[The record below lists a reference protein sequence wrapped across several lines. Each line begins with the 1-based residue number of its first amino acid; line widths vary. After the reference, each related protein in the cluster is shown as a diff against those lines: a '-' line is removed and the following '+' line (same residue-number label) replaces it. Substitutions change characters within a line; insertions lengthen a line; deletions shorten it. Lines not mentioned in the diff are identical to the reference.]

1 MEELGTL
8 NLLLTSAISAATEI
22 ETGVPKIR
30 IDFEDESLITEQES
44 QNLKTC
50 ARNLIAIGKA
60 LQAYEKEH
68 GDFPKWL
75 SELHP
80 KYLTNPKT
88 LICPADEDRGVPILP
103 YDTDPNLPVSYNYD
117 CAPEYYQQWLK
128 NERNVYDDA
137 NPIVRC
143 PHHAN
148 PDSDSTLVSDLYLNL
163 SFSNTIYLSEG
174 DWRKHPIRMY
184 GGIEAAITG
193 CERALQLVPEDPN
206 FFNLYSEL
214 IRLYVIAG
222 RSEDAENLI
231 DSFKSIMEP
240 HGEDIMRFRDYWTL
254 LEMLRACNKH
264 QEALQLC
271 ENLERTEQKNPWLKS
286 LYREFAVT
294 HEELGNIELAD
305 TYFDKHDSKREMIG
319 KPAPDFSAIDID
331 GNPISLKDYKGKV
344 VLLYF
349 WATWCGPCIGNMP
362 IVKKVYD
369 AYRDFGFDVIGIN
382 RDADESDMSEYLNV
396 CSLPWRQ
403 IFDGKEGPLK
413 KLYRVSG
420 MPSKWLIDK
429 GGNII
434 SHQFR
439 STELNKL
446 VRDIVNESK

>member
-1 MEELGTL
+1 MNLS
-8 NLLLTSAISAATEI
+8 LLLTSAISAATEN
-22 ETGVPKIR
+22 ETDVPKIR
-30 IDFEDESLITEQES
+30 IGLEDESLITEQEF
-44 QNLKTC
+44 QDLKTC
-50 ARNLIAIGKA
+50 AQNLASIGEA
-60 LQAYEKEH
+60 LQTYEKEH
-68 GDFPKWL
+68 GNFPKWL

-80 KYLTNPKT
+80 KYLTNPNA
-88 LICPADEDRGVPILP
+88 LVCPADEDQGVPILP

-117 CAPEYYQQWLK
+117 CDPEYYQQWLK

-148 PDSDSTLVSDLYLNL
+148 PDSDWTLLSNLYLNL
-163 SFSNTIYLSEG
+163 SFSNTIYLSES

-184 GGIEAAITG
+184 GSLEAAIAG
-193 CERALQLVPEDPN
+193 YERALQLVPEDPN
-206 FFNLYSEL
+206 FFNLYHEL

-231 DSFKSIMEP
+231 DSFKSIMKP

-305 TYFDKHDSKREMIG
+305 TYFDKYDSKREMIG
-319 KPAPDFSAIDID
+319 KTAPDFSAIDID
-331 GNPISLKDYKGKV
+331 GNPISLKDYRGKV

-396 CSLPWRQ
+396 CNLPWRQ
-403 IFDGKEGPLK
+403 VFDGKEGPLK

-429 GGNII
+429 DGNII
-434 SHQFR
+434 SHEFR

-446 VRDIVNESK
+446 VRDIVNESDK

>member
-1 MEELGTL
+1 MS
-8 NLLLTSAISAATEI
+8 LLLTSAISAVTKNEMDAA
-22 ETGVPKIR
+22 KICL
-30 IDFEDESLITEQES
+30 DFEDESVLTEQES

-50 ARNLIAIGKA
+50 AQNLIAIGKA
-60 LQAYEKEH
+60 LKTYEKEH
-68 GDFPKWL
+68 GYFPEWL

-80 KYLTNPKT
+80 KYLKNPKA
-88 LICPADEDRGVPILP
+88 LICPADEEQGVPILP

-117 CAPEYYQQWLK
+117 CTPEYYQQWLK
-128 NERNVYDDA
+128 EERHVYYDA

-148 PDSDSTLVSDLYLNL
+148 PYSDSTLLSNLDLNL
-163 SFSNTIYLSEG
+163 SFSNTIYLSES
-174 DWRKHPIRMY
+174 DWRKYPEKMY
-184 GGIEAAITG
+184 GSLEAAIRG
-193 CERALQLVPEDPN
+193 YERALQLVPDDPN
-206 FFNLYSEL
+206 FFHLYSEL
-214 IRLYVIAG
+214 IRLYVEAERG
-222 RSEDAENLI
+222 NDAENLI
-231 DSFKSIMEP
+231 DSFKSVMKP
-240 HGEDIMRFRDYWTL
+240 HSEDIMRFRDYFTL

-305 TYFDKHDSKREMIG
+305 TYFDKYDSKRKMIG

-331 GNPISLKDYKGKV
+331 GNPISLKDYSGKT

-369 AYRDFGFDVIGIN
+369 ANRDFGFDIIGIN
-382 RDADESDMSEYLNV
+382 RDTEESDMSEYLNV

-429 GGNII
+429 DGNII
-434 SHQFR
+434 SYEFR
-439 STELNKL
+439 STELHKL
-446 VRDIVNESK
+446 VRDIVNVNGLE

>member
-1 MEELGTL
+1 M
-8 NLLLTSAISAATEI
+8 NLSCLFTPMIYAVTEN
-22 ETGVPKIR
+22 ETHVPEIR
-30 IDFEDESLITEQES
+30 VDFEDESLLTVQES

-50 ARNLIAIGKA
+50 SQNLIAIGKA

-68 GDFPKWL
+68 GDFPEWL

-80 KYLTNPKT
+80 KYLTNPDA
-88 LICPADEDRGVPILP
+88 LICPADEDQGVPILP
-103 YDTDPNLPVSYNYD
+103 YNTDPNLPVSYSYD
-117 CAPEYYQQWLK
+117 CDPEYYQQWLK
-128 NERNVYDDA
+128 YERNVYADA

-148 PDSDSTLVSDLYLNL
+148 PDSDSTLGSNLYLNL
-163 SFSNTIYLSEG
+163 SFSNNVYLS
-174 DWRKHPIRMY
+174 DPFWRKHPIKMY
-184 GGIEAAITG
+184 GSLQAAIAG
-193 CERALQLVPEDPN
+193 YERALQLVPEDPN
-206 FFNLYSEL
+206 FFDLYSEM
-214 IRLYVIAG
+214 IRLYVIAE
-222 RSEDAENLI
+222 RSEDAESLI
-231 DSFKSIMEP
+231 DSFKSIMKP
-240 HGEDIMRFRDYWTL
+240 HGEDIMRFRDYFTL

-305 TYFDKHDSKREMIG
+305 TYFDKYDSKREMIG
-319 KPAPDFSAIDID
+319 KPAPDFSATDIN
-331 GNPISLKDYKGKV
+331 GNPISLKGYRGKV

-369 AYRDFGFDVIGIN
+369 ANRDFGFDVIGIN
-382 RDADESDMSEYLNV
+382 RDTVESDMSEYLNV

-403 IFDGKEGPLK
+403 VFDGKEGPLK

-420 MPSKWLIDK
+420 MPSKWLIDID
-429 GGNII
+429 GNII
-434 SHQFR
+434 SHNFR

-446 VRDIVNESK
+446 VRDIVNGSK

>member
-1 MEELGTL
+1 MTL
-8 NLLLTSAISAATEI
+8 SLLLTSAIAAVTEH

-30 IDFEDESLITEQES
+30 VDFEDESLITELES
-44 QNLKTC
+44 KNLKTC
-50 ARNLIAIGKA
+50 SQNLASIGEA
-60 LQAYEKEH
+60 LKDYEREH
-68 GDFPKWL
+68 GDFPEWL
-75 SELHP
+75 SGLHP
-80 KYLTNPKT
+80 TYLIDETH
-88 LICPADEDRGVPILP
+88 LICPADEDQGVPILP
-103 YDTDPNLPVSYNYD
+103 YDTDPNLPVSYSYD
-117 CAPEYYQQWLK
+117 CTPEYYQQWLK
-128 NERNVYDDA
+128 NERNVYGDA

-148 PDSDSTLVSDLYLNL
+148 PEVDNTLMSDLYLNL

-174 DWRKHPIRMY
+174 DWKKHPIRMY
-184 GGIEAAITG
+184 GGIEAAIKG
-193 CERALQLVPEDPN
+193 YERALQLVSEDPN
-206 FFNLYSEL
+206 FFNLYSNL
-214 IRLYVIAG
+214 IRLYVIVG

-231 DSFKSIMEP
+231 DSFKSIMKP

-271 ENLERTEQKNPWLKS
+271 ENLESTEQKNPWLKS

-305 TYFDKHDSKREMIG
+305 TYFDKYDSKREMIG
-319 KPAPDFSAIDID
+319 KPAPDFSATDID
-331 GNPISLKDYKGKV
+331 GNPISLKDYRGKV
-344 VLLYF
+344 MLLYF

-369 AYRDFGFDVIGIN
+369 THRDFGFDVIGIN
-382 RDADESDMSEYLNV
+382 RDTEKSDMSEYLNV

-429 GGNII
+429 EGNVI
-434 SHQFR
+434 SHEFR

-446 VRDIVNESK
+446 VRDIVNGFA

>member
-1 MEELGTL
+1 MPDK
-8 NLLLTSAISAATEI
+8 N
-22 ETGVPKIR
+22 
-30 IDFEDESLITEQES
+30 
-44 QNLKTC
+44 
-50 ARNLIAIGKA
+50 
-60 LQAYEKEH
+60 H
-68 GDFPKWL
+68 
-75 SELHP
+75 
-80 KYLTNPKT
+80 
-88 LICPADEDRGVPILP
+88 LICPADEDQGVPILP
-103 YDTDPNLPVSYNYD
+103 YDTDPKLPVSYNYD
-117 CAPEYYQQWLK
+117 CDPEYYQQWLK
-128 NERNVYDDA
+128 NERHVYGDA

-143 PHHAN
+143 PHHVN
-148 PDSDSTLVSDLYLNL
+148 PEADSTLISDLYLNL

-174 DWRKHPIRMY
+174 DWRKHPKKIY
-184 GGIEAAITG
+184 GNLEAAITG
-193 CERALQLVPEDPN
+193 YERALQLVPEDPN

-214 IRLYVIAG
+214 IRLYVEAE
-222 RSEDAENLI
+222 RDNDAESLI
-231 DSFKSIMEP
+231 DSFKSIMKP
-240 HGEDIMRFRDYWTL
+240 HGEDIMRFRDYFTL

-294 HEELGNIELAD
+294 HEELGNIDLAD
-305 TYFDKHDSKREMIG
+305 TYFDKYDSKREMIG
-319 KPAPDFSAIDID
+319 KPAPDFSATDID

-369 AYRDFGFDVIGIN
+369 ANRDFGFDVIGIN
-382 RDADESDMSEYLNV
+382 RDTKESDMSEYLNV

-429 GGNII
+429 DGNII
-434 SHQFR
+434 SYKFR

-446 VRDIVNESK
+446 VRDIVNVNGPE

>member
-1 MEELGTL
+1 MEELIIL
-8 NLLLTSAISAATEI
+8 SLLLTSAISAVTEN
-22 ETGVPKIR
+22 ETNAPKIR
-30 IDFEDESLITEQES
+30 IDLEDESLITEQES

-50 ARNLIAIGKA
+50 AQNLAAIGKA
-60 LQAYEKEH
+60 LHAYEKEY
-68 GDFPKWL
+68 DNFPEWL

-80 KYLTNPKT
+80 KYLTNPNA
-88 LICPADEDRGVPILP
+88 LVCPADEDQGVPILP
-103 YDTDPNLPVSYNYD
+103 YDTDPNLPISYNYD
-117 CAPEYYQQWLK
+117 CDPEYYQQWLK
-128 NERNVYDDA
+128 NERNVYGDA

-143 PHHAN
+143 SHHAN
-148 PDSDSTLVSDLYLNL
+148 PYSDSTLVSNLYLNL
-163 SFSNTIYLSEG
+163 SYSNNVYLS
-174 DWRKHPIRMY
+174 DPFWRKHPIKMY
-184 GGIEAAITG
+184 GSLEAAITG
-193 CERALQLVPEDPN
+193 YERALQLVPEDPN
-206 FFNLYSEL
+206 FFDLYSEM
-214 IRLYVIAG
+214 IRLYVIAE

-231 DSFKSIMEP
+231 DSFKSIMKP
-240 HGEDIMRFRDYWTL
+240 HDKDIMRFRDYWTL

-271 ENLERTEQKNPWLKS
+271 ENLEKTEQKNPWLKG

-305 TYFDKHDSKREMIG
+305 TYFDKSDSKREMIG

-331 GNPISLKDYKGKV
+331 GNSISLKDYRGKV

-369 AYRDFGFDVIGIN
+369 ANRDFGFDVIGIS
-382 RDADESDMSEYLNV
+382 RDTDESDMSEYLNV

-403 IFDGKEGPLK
+403 IFDGKDGPLK

-429 GGNII
+429 DGNIL
-434 SHQFR
+434 SHEFR

-446 VRDIVNESK
+446 VRDIMDGLA